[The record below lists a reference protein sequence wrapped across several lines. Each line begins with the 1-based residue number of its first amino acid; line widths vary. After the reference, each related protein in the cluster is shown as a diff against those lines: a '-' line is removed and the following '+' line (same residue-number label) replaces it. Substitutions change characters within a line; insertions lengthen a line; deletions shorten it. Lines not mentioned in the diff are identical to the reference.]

1 MSYRLINANALNGVI
16 SNDDY
21 EKVLNAPC
29 IFADLPNGLD
39 GEHYNLQE
47 PKTGHWIEDDM
58 TYCGVE
64 LTNYKCDKCGE
75 IGGSWRK
82 GLKPNQLPKY
92 CQWCGAKMGEMK
104 E

>member
-1 MSYRLINANALNGVI
+1 MTNA
-16 SNDDY
+16 
-21 EKVLNAPC
+21 EKFVEV
-29 IFADLPNGLD
+29 FGTDLKRQYATKSWW
-39 GEHYNLQE
+39 EQE
-47 PKTGHWIEDDM
+47 FVPANTGHWIEDDM